1 MITSDLWLIYL
12 LVFGAALL
20 GVQGVYWVVFKERRE
35 QKQIN
40 RRLALTAELANP
52 AEVLQVLRRERGVDV
67 LDLLPSLEHFKELV
81 VQSGV
86 RFNGRSIILMAIL
99 PALLFFVLLSFTTGS
114 NAFAL
119 AGPAAAAARRPA
131 QVGEYQRD
139 YRHGRRSLPDA

>member
-119 AGPAAAAARRPA
+119 AVTGPLTAATSYLFLLRARR
-131 QVGEYQRD
+131 
-139 YRHGRRSLPDA
+139 RRIAKFSLQL